1 MNNAKRI
8 FDTEIARIRSFDQL
22 INHLNISGFQDNEIY
37 ENINRMKIVFAV
49 SSFDKFM
56 HDIIKIGIIE
66 MFLGDRNH
74 TKKYSNEL
82 IPISVLT
89 KIYNQELIPAAM
101 EFETS
106 IYAKLKTISYQDP
119 TKLADG
125 LSFIW
130 DEKQKWQKIA
140 SELGY
145 PNDEQA
151 RSQLKLIITRRNA
164 IVHESDLD
172 PTTNKKQNL
181 DDISTNDSIDF
192 LEKLGNV
199 IFNNCCLFAHKSKP

>member
-8 FDTEIARIRSFDQL
+8 FDTEIARIRSFGQL
-22 INHLNISGFQDNEIY
+22 INHLKTNGLHDNETY

-49 SSFDKFM
+49 SAFDKFM
-56 HDIIKIGIIE
+56 HDIIKVGIIE
-66 MFLGDRNH
+66 LFLGNRNH
-74 TKKYSNEL
+74 TNKYSNEL

-119 TKLADG
+119 KKLADG

-130 DEKQKWQKIA
+130 DEKQKWQKFA

-151 RSQLKLIITRRNA
+151 RSRLKLIITRRNA
-164 IVHESDLD
+164 IVHESDLE
-172 PTTNKKQNL
+172 PTTNEKQNL
-181 DDISTNDSIDF
+181 DDISADDSVDF
-192 LEKLGNV
+192 LENLANV
-199 IFNNCCLFAHKSKP
+199 IFNNCFLSAHKSKP